1 MNLAERKEG
10 GMAQMTERHPE
21 FDKELD
27 RLSFT
32 KTYMDRL
39 ITSQETGQ
47 ESLKKRQEDTLENLS
62 FKDSSLRY
70 QEMLSHANFM
80 KMSKEQLE
88 NLKHLRNK
96 PYFAR
101 IDFHQKE
108 KPDREIFYIG
118 KTSLFD
124 RETQFPIIL
133 DWRSPLANV
142 YYEGRLGEVSYEALG
157 ERYDGDVSLKRQYQ
171 IEDGEL
177 LDYRDIDLTT
187 KDELLQDSLAQN
199 AEKRLTEIV
208 STIQEE
214 QNTIIRADLRKP
226 IIVQGAA
233 GSGKTTIALHRI
245 SYFLYTMK
253 EIFHPEEM
261 LILAPN
267 RLFIQY
273 ISEVL
278 PELGVDR
285 ARQTTFTD
293 FVQQATGI
301 HLPVISQH
309 EVLMNVVEKST
320 DHSSIQSARIKGS
333 KSFKAILDRYLQK
346 WKKSYEV
353 AGDFTL
359 AGFKIKS
366 AKAINR
372 LFFEEYSYF
381 PYEVRVQKI
390 KAVLQSE
397 LRRKKKQILDKMAA
411 KYDEALDDALYGMKD
426 AEKRKIRVSFLIT
439 RKEERLDEIKKAS
452 RIAVNRYMKKYP
464 RVDVWTIYQQL
475 FEEGAFSPVHAEDSY
490 DWEQMRKNTREV
502 HASGKLCAEDLAP
515 LLYLKTFI
523 TGLDPEDRA
532 KKVVIDEAQD
542 YSFMEI
548 FSLRKAFQT
557 DLFTIVGDLAQ
568 GIYHYRGL
576 EDWETLQ
583 NEIFPTAN
591 YLTLQKTYRTTIEI
605 MNLANSLL
613 DDMPDALPKA
623 EPVVRH
629 GDVPTFLYRDDHGKK
644 NIHQLIQDL
653 VQKGMNNFAFVTK
666 TKQEAEQLAHELP
679 SFEIM
684 EENADVLGDRVIL
697 PAYLAKGLEFDVVF
711 LYCNEHSYEKNELDL
726 KMLYVAMTRPLHRL
740 YMIGRQPEDFLL
752 TAKDGLWTY

>member
-1 MNLAERKEG
+1 MTDSKE
-10 GMAQMTERHPE
+10 
-21 FDKELD
+21 FELEND

-32 KTYMDRL
+32 KAYMDRL
-39 ITSQETGQ
+39 IVSQETGQ
-47 ESLKKRQEDTLENLS
+47 EVLKKRQEDTLENLS

-80 KMSKEQLE
+80 KMSREQLE
-88 NLKHLRNK
+88 SLKHLRNK

-101 IDFHQKE
+101 IDFHRKE
-108 KPDREIFYIG
+108 KPECEIFYIG

-124 RETQFPIIL
+124 RETQLPIIL

-142 YYEGRLGEVSYEALG
+142 YYEGRLGEVSYESLG
-157 ERYDGDVSLKRQYQ
+157 ERYEGEVSLKRQYQ
-171 IEDGEL
+171 IEEGEL
-177 LDYRDIDLTT
+177 YNFRDIDLTT

-199 AEKRLTEIV
+199 AESRLTEIV

-214 QNTIIRADLRKP
+214 QNQIIRADLRKP

-253 EIFHPEEM
+253 EIFRPEEM

-267 RLFIQY
+267 QLFIQY

-285 ARQTTFTD
+285 ARQTTYKEL
-293 FVQQATGI
+293 VQEVTAI
-301 HLPVISQH
+301 RLPVITQQ
-309 EVLMNVVEKST
+309 EVLMKKVEGKEA
-320 DHSSIQSARIKGS
+320 DEYLFSAQFKGS
-333 KSFKAILDRYLQK
+333 KHFKQVLDQYLQEL
-346 WKKSYEV
+346 KKTYKVNEH
-353 AGDFTL
+353 FTL
-359 AGFKIKS
+359 SGFRIKS
-366 AKAINR
+366 AKRINR
-372 LFFEEYSYF
+372 LFYEEYSYF

-397 LRRKKKQILDKMAA
+397 LKRKKKQILEKMAS
-411 KYDEALDDALYGMKD
+411 KYDKALDEALYGIRD
-426 AEKRKIRVSFLIT
+426 PEKRKIRVSFLIT
-439 RKEERLDEIKKAS
+439 RKEERLEEVKKAA
-452 RIAVNRYMKKYP
+452 RTAVSKYMKNYP
-464 RVDVWTIYQQL
+464 RMDLLSLYQNLFYKNSSLSLNNYEEWLKVKEETKKIHKNGQL
-475 FEEGAFSPVHAEDSY
+475 H
-490 DWEQMRKNTREV
+490 
-502 HASGKLCAEDLAP
+502 AEDLAG

-523 TGLDPEDRA
+523 SGIHPDDRA

-548 FSLRKAFQT
+548 YSLRRAFQT

-576 EDWETLQ
+576 KSWEMLQ
-583 NEIFPTAN
+583 DEIFPAAN

-605 MNLANSLL
+605 MNLANGLL
-613 DDMPDALPKA
+613 DRMTEELPKA

-629 GDVPTFLYRDDHGKK
+629 GD
-644 NIHQLIQDL
+644 
-653 VQKGMNNFAFVTK
+653 
-666 TKQEAEQLAHELP
+666 LP
-679 SFEIM
+679 SFIRKSENWTHTIYCTI
-684 EENADVLGDRVIL
+684 EELLDKGMKSFAIVTKSKHDALQVADELSSLKLKFTTLEEGQETMGDRMIL

-711 LYCNEHSYEKNELDL
+711 LYNDFHPYQNNELDI

-740 YMIGRQPEDFLL
+740 YLIGRQPDDFLL
-752 TAKDGLWTY
+752 EKCDQDRYYEIDFESGPGSI

>member
-1 MNLAERKEG
+1 
-10 GMAQMTERHPE
+10 MTERHPDFE
-21 FDKELD
+21 QELD

-32 KTYMDRL
+32 KAYMDHL
-39 ITSQETGQ
+39 ITSQESDQ
-47 ESLKKRQEDTLENLS
+47 EDLKNRQEDTLENLT

-80 KMSKEQLE
+80 KMSNDQLE
-88 NLKHLRNK
+88 SLKHLRNK

-108 KPDREIFYIG
+108 KPERETFYIG

-124 RETQFPIIL
+124 RETQLPIIL

-157 ERYDGDVSLKRQYQ
+157 ERYEGEVSLKRQYQ
-171 IEDGEL
+171 IEEGEL
-177 LDYRDIDLTT
+177 CDYRDIDLTT

-199 AEKRLTEIV
+199 SENRITEIV

-214 QNTIIRADLRKP
+214 QNQIIRADLRKP

-253 EIFHPEEM
+253 DIFHPEEM

-267 RLFIQY
+267 RLFIHY

-278 PELGVDR
+278 PELGVDK
-285 ARQTTFTD
+285 ARQTTYMD
-293 FVQQATGI
+293 FVQTATGI
-301 HLPVISQH
+301 DLPVISQH
-309 EVLMNVVEKST
+309 EVLMKSVEGSMPA
-320 DHSSIQSARIKGS
+320 SQLSYAGFKGS
-333 KSFKAILDRYLQK
+333 KSFKRILDRYLQRL
-346 WKKSYEV
+346 KKSYKVDE
-353 AGDFTL
+353 DFTL
-359 AGFKIKS
+359 CGFRIKS
-366 AKAINR
+366 AKGINR

-397 LRRKKKQILDKMAA
+397 LRRKKKQILTKMAT
-411 KYDEALDDALYGMKD
+411 KYDEALDQALYGMKD
-426 AEKRKIRVSFLIT
+426 ANKRKIRVSFLIT
-439 RKEERLDEIKKAS
+439 RKEERLKEIKQAA
-452 RIAVNRYMKKYP
+452 RTAVSKYMKQFPK
-464 RVDVWTIYQQL
+464 VNVLSFYQKL
-475 FEEGAFSPVHAEDSY
+475 FDETAFMSLCPEASY
-490 DWEQMRKNTREV
+490 DVQMIRKETKKAHENK
-502 HASGKLCAEDLAP
+502 KLYAEDLAP
-515 LLYLKTFI
+515 LLYLQTFI
-523 TGLDPEDRA
+523 TGMDPDYRA

-548 FSLRKAFQT
+548 YSLRKAFQT

-568 GIYHYRGL
+568 GIYHYRGIGN
-576 EDWETLQ
+576 WEMLQ
-583 NEIFPTAN
+583 QEIFPTAQ

-605 MNLANSLL
+605 MNLANGLL
-613 DDMPDALPKA
+613 DRMPEELPKA

-629 GDVPTFLYRDDHGKK
+629 GELPVFIERSVNWKRRLREQIDELQ
-644 NIHQLIQDL
+644 NS
-653 VQKGMNNFAFVTK
+653 GMKSFAVVTK
-666 TKQEAEQLAHELP
+666 SKQEANLVAEQLKAAGLHFETMKEDQNELG
-679 SFEIM
+679 
-684 EENADVLGDRVIL
+684 NQVIL

-711 LYCNEHSYEKNELDL
+711 LYCEHQPYEENERDI
-726 KMLYVAMTRPLHRL
+726 KMLYVAMTRALHRL
-740 YMIGRQPEDFLL
+740 YMIGQKPEDFLL
-752 TAKDGLWTY
+752 SKTENNLYCKV

>member
-1 MNLAERKEG
+1 MNRAEQKEG
-10 GMAQMTERHPE
+10 GMTQMTERHPE
-21 FDKELD
+21 FEKERN

-32 KTYMDRL
+32 RTYMDRL

-101 IDFHQKE
+101 IDFHQEE

-124 RETQFPIIL
+124 RETQYPIIL
-133 DWRSPLANV
+133 DWRSPLANI
-142 YYEGRLGEVSYEALG
+142 YYEGRLGKVSYEALG
-157 ERYDGDVSLKRQYQ
+157 ERYEGDVSLKRQYQ

-199 AEKRLTEIV
+199 ADKRLTEIV

-214 QNTIIRADLRKP
+214 QNRIIRADLRKP

-253 EIFHPEEM
+253 EIFRPEEM

-301 HLPVISQH
+301 RLPVVTQH
-309 EVLMNVVEKST
+309 EVLMNAVEKSGER
-320 DHSSIQSARIKGS
+320 SSIEGARLKGS
-333 KSFKAILDRYLQK
+333 KRFKEILDRYLQK
-346 WKKSYEV
+346 WKKSYKV
-353 AGDFTL
+353 KNDFTL

-390 KAVLQSE
+390 KSVLQSE
-397 LRRKKKQILDKMAA
+397 LKRKKKRILEKMAA

-439 RKEERLDEIKKAS
+439 RKEERLDEIKKAARTS
-452 RIAVNRYMKKYP
+452 VNRYMKKYP
-464 RVDVWTIYQQL
+464 EVDVWSIYQQL
-475 FEEGAFSPVHAEDSY
+475 FEEETFPTIYAEECTE
-490 DWEQMRKNTREV
+490 WEQMRKNTREV
-502 HASGKLCAEDLAP
+502 HLSGKLCAEDLAP

-523 TGLDPEDRA
+523 TGLDPDDRA

-568 GIYHYRGL
+568 GIYHYRGV
-576 EDWETLQ
+576 ENWETLQ
-583 NEIFPTAN
+583 NDIFPTAN

-605 MNLANSLL
+605 MNLANRLL

-629 GDVPTFLYRDDHGKK
+629 GDMPTFLSREEYRKERLHDL
-644 NIHQLIQDL
+644 IHDL
-653 VQKGMNNFAFVTK
+653 VRKGMNSFAFVTK
-666 TKQEAEQLAHELP
+666 TKQEAEKLAHELP

-684 EENADVLGDRVIL
+684 EENTDELGDRVIL

-711 LYCNEHSYEKNELDL
+711 LYCDKHAYEKNELDL

-740 YMIGRQPEDFLL
+740 YMLGRQPDDFLL
-752 TAKDGLWTY
+752 TDKDGLWT

>member
-1 MNLAERKEG
+1 MNDHQLDYENE
-10 GMAQMTERHPE
+10 Q
-21 FDKELD
+21 D
-27 RLSFT
+27 RLAFT
-32 KTYMDRL
+32 RVYMDRL
-39 ITSQETGQ
+39 IASQETGQ
-47 ESLKKRQEDTLENLS
+47 ETLKKRQEDTLENLS

-88 NLKHLRNK
+88 SLKRLRNK

-101 IDFHQKE
+101 IDFHRKE
-108 KPDREIFYIG
+108 KPDREMFYIG

-124 RETQFPIIL
+124 RETQLPIIL

-157 ERYDGDVSLKRQYQ
+157 EKYEGNVSLKRQYQ
-171 IEDGEL
+171 IEEGTLIDF
-177 LDYRDIDLTT
+177 RDIDLTT

-199 AEKRLTEIV
+199 AESRLTEIV

-214 QNTIIRADLRKP
+214 QNRIIRADLRKP

-253 EIFHPEEM
+253 DIFRPEEM

-285 ARQTTFTD
+285 ARQTTYLD
-293 FVQQATGI
+293 FVKQVTNI
-301 HLPVISQH
+301 DLPVLTQH
-309 EVLMNVVEKST
+309 DLLMETVEGDGDNSRLW
-320 DHSSIQSARIKGS
+320 SAAYKGS
-333 KSFKAILDRYLQK
+333 KVFKEVLDQYLHQLKKRYLV
-346 WKKSYEV
+346 KK
-353 AGDFTL
+353 DFYL
-359 AGFKIKS
+359 CGFKIKS
-366 AKAINR
+366 AKGINR

-397 LRRKKKQILDKMAA
+397 LRRKKKRILENMAA
-411 KYDEALDDALYGMKD
+411 KYDEALDEALYGMKD
-426 AEKRKIRVSFLIT
+426 AAKRKIRVSFLIT
-439 RKEERLDEIKKAS
+439 RKEERLAEIKKEAKT
-452 RIAVNRYMKKYP
+452 AVAKYIRAYPKINLLKWYQELFVDDTFLTVSSGDSNDLQKMREETRVLHKK
-464 RVDVWTIYQQL
+464 
-475 FEEGAFSPVHAEDSY
+475 
-490 DWEQMRKNTREV
+490 RK
-502 HASGKLCAEDLAP
+502 LQAEDLAA
-515 LLYLKTFI
+515 LLYMKTFLI
-523 TGLDPEDRA
+523 GIHPDDQA

-548 FSLRKAFQT
+548 YSLREAFQT

-576 EDWETLQ
+576 KNWEMLK
-583 NEIFPTAN
+583 EEVFPKAS

-605 MNLANSLL
+605 MNLANCLQDL
-613 DDMPDALPKA
+613 MIEELPKA

-629 GDVPTFLYRDDHGKK
+629 GELPTFIRTCEDWKQK
-644 NIHQLIQDL
+644 FRQLFLKLLDE
-653 VQKGMNNFAFVTK
+653 GMKSFAVVTK
-666 TKQEAEQLAHELP
+666 SKQEADHLSSSLQVMELGFT
-679 SFEIM
+679 SLKDGQTGMGERM
-684 EENADVLGDRVIL
+684 IL

-711 LYCNEHSYEKNELDL
+711 LYSEVQPYVHNELDL
-726 KMLYVAMTRPLHRL
+726 KLLYVAMTRPLHRL
-740 YMIGRQPEDFLL
+740 YMIGQDPEDFLL
-752 TAKDGLWTY
+752 NRVPKDRFKEV

>member
-1 MNLAERKEG
+1 
-10 GMAQMTERHPE
+10 MTEWNPE
-21 FDKELD
+21 FEEELE

-39 ITSQETGQ
+39 IVSQETDQ
-47 ESLKKRQEDTLENLS
+47 ETLKRRQEDTLENLS

-80 KMSKEQLE
+80 KMSKEQLQ

-108 KPDREIFYIG
+108 KPDRETFYIG

-124 RETQFPIIL
+124 RETQYPIIL

-142 YYEGRLGEVSYEALG
+142 YYEGRLGGVSYEALG
-157 ERYDGDVSLKRQYQ
+157 ETYEGDVSLKRQYQ

-187 KDELLQDSLAQN
+187 KDELLQESLSQN

-309 EVLMNVVEKST
+309 EVLMNAVEKST
-320 DHSSIQSARIKGS
+320 DDSSIHNARLKGS
-333 KSFKAILDRYLQK
+333 KDFKGILDRYLQK
-346 WKKSYEV
+346 WKKSYKVE
-353 AGDFTL
+353 GDFTL

-372 LFFEEYSYF
+372 LFYEEYSYF

-390 KAVLQSE
+390 KAVLHSE
-397 LRRKKKQILDKMAA
+397 LKRKKKRILDKMAA

-426 AEKRKIRVSFLIT
+426 AEKRKIRVSYLIT
-439 RKEERLDEIKKAS
+439 RKEERLDEIKKES
-452 RIAVNRYMKKYP
+452 RTAVHRYMKKYP
-464 RVDVWTIYQQL
+464 KVAVWTIYQQL
-475 FEEGAFSPVHAEDSY
+475 FEEGTFSAVHSEESY
-490 DWEQMRKNTREV
+490 EWEQMRKNTREV

-523 TGLDPEDRA
+523 TGLDPDDRA

-568 GIYHYRGL
+568 GIYHYRGI
-576 EDWETLQ
+576 ESWETLQ

-605 MNLANSLL
+605 MNLANGLL
-613 DDMPDALPKA
+613 DDMPDELPKA

-629 GDVPTFLYRDDHGKK
+629 GDVPTFLYRDEYRKS
-644 NIHQLIQDL
+644 NIYQLINDL
-653 VQKGMNNFAFVTK
+653 VKKGMNSFAFVTK
-666 TKQEAEQLAHELP
+666 TKQEAEQLNHELP

-740 YMIGRQPEDFLL
+740 YMMGKQPEDFLL
-752 TAKDGLWTY
+752 TDKAGLWTR